1 MAEWQAN
8 IVERT
13 ATHTSGLVVRFTPA
27 DDTPGAWD
35 GKIDQPIPT
44 SIPLDASAIARMMR
58 EAGDAFIAAIK
69 KQGETK

>member
-8 IVERT
+8 TGERT
-13 ATHTSGLVVRFTPA
+13 ATHSSGLVVRFTPA

-35 GKIDQPIPT
+35 GKIDQSIHT
-44 SIPLDASAIARMMR
+44 SIPLNASAIARMMR
-58 EAGDAFIAAIK
+58 EAGDAFIAAMK